1 MKRTWTYNEL
11 SSEII
16 GAAIEVHKELGPG
29 LLEKVYEECLCREFD
44 LRGIPYRRQ
53 VLVPIIY
60 KGEKLDTSYRSDL
73 WVADMIIIEVKSVE
87 GFHPIHQYQ
96 TMGYLKLLDR
106 QLGLIINFNV
116 RLLKQG
122 LKRVV
127 NEFEG

>member
-1 MKRTWTYNEL
+1 L